1 MEHLKL
7 SDGEWKLMKMLW
19 AGQPQ
24 TLAELVTALDAD
36 TRWSRATIFMML
48 KRLIAKGAVTMDD
61 SGKFQKYS
69 AAITY
74 SDVEPEETE
83 SFLSKV
89 YGGSVGMM
97 VSNLVGRGAL
107 SEQEIQELKAILDAA
122 EKQEDPHAERSFDR
136 FRADCS
142 RAVGAGDIQKPR
154 AEADA
159 LCALAGRAFET
170 LLAGNTGF
178 SAGFSGRGR
187 GSSGAERRA
196 ARADCTGDS
205 ATRTNRD
212 ETANTCAATGFPG
225 TRNCETGCKAVD
237 DGTDSSNCLVQ
248 RQRIA
253 RTLAVRRVGGVYDS
267 AAPRPAFSRQARRNV
282 HLCFRRGQIAVPCRS
297 DSGSLPDGR
306 RAEERHD

>member
-7 SDGEWKLMKMLW
+7 SDGEWKLMKTLW
-19 AGQPQ
+19 TGQPQ

-36 TRWSRATIFMML
+36 TGWSRATIFMML

-107 SEQEIQELKAILDAA
+107 SEQGDSGTESHFGRSGKTGGILMLKEVLTVSALI
-122 EKQEDPHAERSFDR
+122 
-136 FRADCS
+136 
-142 RAVGAGDIQKPR
+142 AVVLFGAGDIQKPR
-154 AEADA
+154 AEADD

-170 LLAGNTGF
+170 LLAGNAIF
-178 SAGFSGRGR
+178 SAGSSTGGHNCSGTDC
-187 GSSGAERRA
+187 AA
-196 ARADCTGDS
+196 ARTDYTGDP
-205 ATRTNRD
+205 
-212 ETANTCAATGFPG
+212 TAGAKVVQPQIPAQQPVS
-225 TRNCETGCKAVD
+225 RYKKLR
-237 DGTDSSNCLVQ
+237 SS
-248 RQRIA
+248 
-253 RTLAVRRVGGVYDS
+253 
-267 AAPRPAFSRQARRNV
+267 
-282 HLCFRRGQIAVPCRS
+282 
-297 DSGSLPDGR
+297 
-306 RAEERHD
+306 